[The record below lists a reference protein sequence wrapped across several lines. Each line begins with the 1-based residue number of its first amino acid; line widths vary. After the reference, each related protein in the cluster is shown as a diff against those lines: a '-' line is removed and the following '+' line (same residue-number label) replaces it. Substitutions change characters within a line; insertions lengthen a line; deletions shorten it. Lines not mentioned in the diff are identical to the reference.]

1 MLFLVIEG
9 FVSLGLSVGVAP
21 TPQVF
26 KSQSFAVWCN
36 ELGTLPSS
44 FGIQK
49 GIAVPG
55 LGTDRDVLQT

>member
-1 MLFLVIEG
+1 MSF
-9 FVSLGLSVGVAP
+9 GLSVGVAP

-26 KSQSFAVWCN
+26 KSQSCAVWCN